1 MPLTPSLVQ
10 TAEAAFI
17 AGLND
22 RQMHRVMDEHLVP
35 SALLGQDGSTRLF
48 ARLGAAFARFYY
60 DTEGVLVASARRQ
73 VLEELTLR
81 VAHLPDPGEVMALHS
96 LPRDVSWRVFRMGV
110 DIDVGPFVA
119 QAFVRAREVDDA
131 DALVC
136 ADPEV
141 MGGAPCF
148 TGTRVPIDTVL
159 ASLDRGIGKAELR
172 ESFPFLTDTHLSAA
186 RVYAAVHPRRGR
198 PRPLGEMNPRMKPLS
213 SRVVRPAQ
221 A

>member
-1 MPLTPSLVQ
+1 MSLTPSLVP

-81 VAHLPDPGEVMALHS
+81 VTHLPDPAEVMALHS
-96 LPRDVSWRVFRMGV
+96 LPRDVSWRVFRTGV

-131 DALVC
+131 DALVSV
-136 ADPEV
+136 DPEV

-159 ASLDRGIGKAELR
+159 ASLDRGVGKAELR
-172 ESFPFLTDTHLSAA
+172 ESFQFLTDTHLSAA

-198 PRPLGEMNPRMKPLS
+198 PRPLGEMNPLMKPVS

>member
-1 MPLTPSLVQ
+1 MSLPVSYVQ

-22 RQMHRVMDEHLVP
+22 RQMHRVVDEHLVP
-35 SALLGQDGSTRLF
+35 SALLGQSGSTRLF
-48 ARLGAAFARFYY
+48 VRLGAAFARFYY

-73 VLEELTLR
+73 VLEELTQR
-81 VAHLPDPGEVMALHS
+81 VSHLPDPAEVMTLHS
-96 LPRDVSWRVFRMGV
+96 LPDDVNWRVFRTGV
-110 DIDVGPFVA
+110 DIDVGPFVT
-119 QAFVRAREVDDA
+119 QAFARARAVDDA
-131 DALVC
+131 DALVS
-136 ADPEV
+136 ADPEI

-159 ASLDRGIGKAELR
+159 ASLDRGIDKTELC
-172 ESFPFLTDTHLSAA
+172 ESFRFLTDTHLNAA

-198 PRPLGEMNPRMKPLS
+198 PRPLSEVNPAVPRLS
-213 SRVVRPAQ
+213 SRTMRPAR

>member
-1 MPLTPSLVQ
+1 MSLTLSYVQ

-35 SALLGQDGSTRLF
+35 SALLGQDGPTRLF

-73 VLEELTLR
+73 VLEELALR
-81 VAHLPDPGEVMALHS
+81 VEHMPDPAEVISLHS
-96 LPRDVSWRVFRMGV
+96 LPRDLSWRVFRPGV

-131 DALVC
+131 DALIST
-136 ADPEV
+136 DPEV

-159 ASLDRGIGKAELR
+159 ASLDRGIAKAELR
-172 ESFPFLTDTHLSAA
+172 ESFRFLTDTHLSAA

-198 PRPLGEMNPRMKPLS
+198 PRPLGKSSPLAKRLS
-213 SRVVRPAQ
+213 SRVVRPAR